1 MGAGAFDAF
10 VGTVVDIKSA
20 RSRRHPAQALRAEA
34 VVDLACPFSY
44 LVAERMQRAFPQLTW
59 ALAANAVVDRR
70 DPTADPARVDRVRAA
85 AISRADALRMPL
97 QWPDRFPGEVP
108 AAMRAASL
116 AIEHGRGGEFILAA
130 GRLAFCGGFD
140 LEDPEILAEAA
151 AAAQLDLDSCLIA
164 ARDEGR
170 DAPIDARG
178 RRLLAAGAD
187 RLPVL
192 RVGRTLLW
200 GERRISAFLLAGP
213 RRPEP
218 VRAGLS

>member
-1 MGAGAFDAF
+1 M
-10 VGTVVDIKSA
+10 GTVVNLETA
-20 RSRRHPAQALRAEA
+20 RRRRHPAEALRAHA

-44 LVAERMQRAFPQLTW
+44 LVAERVHRAFPVLTW
-59 ALAANAVVDRR
+59 GLATNADVDRR
-70 DPTADPARVDRVRAA
+70 DPGADLGVVGHVRATA
-85 AISRADALRMPL
+85 RERAESLRLPL
-97 QWPDRFPGEVP
+97 QWPDRFPAEVP

-116 AIEHGRGGEFILAA
+116 AIEEGRGGEFILAA

-151 AAAQLDLDSCLIA
+151 AAAQLDLDSVLSA
-164 ARDEGR
+164 AREERR
-170 DAPIDARG
+170 DAAIEARG

-213 RRPEP
+213 RRS
-218 VRAGLS
+218 ALG